1 MERGIYFDG
10 WFPNEHCYHPSM
22 PPRRLAML
30 DDLADMRGTILVWAG
45 LGGGT
50 ISLPYL
56 EEEAHGSVPARFRQH
71 GFVTDAEF
79 IAAAKERG
87 IDLFAIVFEAQA
99 WEFPAR
105 YGADGEVLAQ
115 NQLLGEHDGRTV
127 GLREFSS
134 DTGPASWKPFRHYFP
149 DGLTNSDGEQV
160 SDLWSE
166 IASRDLEGNPLHAHW
181 VEVPGIGQ
189 QCYLADRVNPVWREY
204 LKAIIR
210 IQIDAGAPGIQ
221 LDESDLPLLSMRY
234 GGCFCKDCMKG
245 FRRHLQALPEAP
257 PELAGVDLATFDYRT
272 WLLDQG
278 FRAGTAPQLLP
289 MADHYIQFLMDAT
302 VETFAEVARY
312 VRQYAAETG
321 RDVRLAGNFYDC
333 APIFDAMVEEVDVCV
348 TEMRETRY
356 QQPWWFRHAVS
367 VARGRPL
374 IAVENPYGGV
384 TEDLSERLKLGR
396 GRDLFRMTIY
406 EAAAM
411 GGNMSL
417 PYGSWLG
424 SVTKDSFWAPRQLC
438 VEVGDF
444 LASVDALTSAR
455 SAHRTAVLCPVASIQ
470 RTAVDADQ
478 FFDAGAWYE
487 RPDATG
493 PEASYWPVIEHLS
506 RNGGLF
512 DVVVLADTRYREND
526 LTVAGLSRYDVV
538 VVPDAWRVSP
548 DQHAVLC
555 AYADAG
561 GRVVVHGGYGDDLE
575 DADRLLGHERVR
587 RTSSTDEVRALVGD
601 DVTGLD
607 AGLAACV
614 HALDDG
620 SRAVHLLNYDYD
632 EESDT
637 TRGRHDL
644 ELTHGFGAATAT
656 LHRPGHEPEPL
667 AVTAGDGTSTVV
679 LPELDLYAVVHLT
692 AAG

>member
-10 WFPNEHCYHPSM
+10 WFPHEHCYHPSM

-56 EEEAHGSVPARFRQH
+56 EEEAYGPIPARFRQH

-105 YGADGEVLAQ
+105 YDADGTIVAQ

-134 DTGPASWKPFRHYFP
+134 DTGPGSWKPFRHYFP
-149 DGLTNSDGEQV
+149 DGLVNSDGEQV
-160 SDLWSE
+160 TDLWSE
-166 IASRDLEGNPLHAHW
+166 IASRDLNGDPLHAHW

-189 QCYLADRVNPVWREY
+189 QCYLADRTNPVWREY

-245 FRRHLQALPEAP
+245 FRAYLQALAEP
-257 PELAGVDLATFDYRT
+257 PVELAGMDLASFDYRT
-272 WLLDQG
+272 WVLGQG
-278 FRAGTAPQLLP
+278 YQAGSAPQSLP
-289 MADHYIQFLMDAT
+289 LADHYIQFLMDAS
-302 VETFAEVARY
+302 VETFTEIARY

-321 RDVRLAGNFYDC
+321 RAVRVAGNFYDC
-333 APIFDAMVEEVDVCV
+333 APIYDAMVDEVDVCV

-356 QQPWWFRHAVS
+356 QQPWWFRHAVAI
-367 VARGRPL
+367 ARGRPL

-384 TEDLSERLKLGR
+384 TEDLSERLKRGN
-396 GRDLFRMTIY
+396 GRDLFTMTIF

-424 SVTKDSFWAPRQLC
+424 SVTKDSFWAPRDLC

-444 LASVDALTSAR
+444 LASVDSLTSPR
-455 SAHRTAVLCPVASIQ
+455 
-470 RTAVDADQ
+470 
-478 FFDAGAWYE
+478 
-487 RPDATG
+487 
-493 PEASYWPVIEHLS
+493 
-506 RNGGLF
+506 
-512 DVVVLADTRYREND
+512 
-526 LTVAGLSRYDVV
+526 
-538 VVPDAWRVSP
+538 
-548 DQHAVLC
+548 
-555 AYADAG
+555 
-561 GRVVVHGGYGDDLE
+561 
-575 DADRLLGHERVR
+575 
-587 RTSSTDEVRALVGD
+587 
-601 DVTGLD
+601 
-607 AGLAACV
+607 
-614 HALDDG
+614 
-620 SRAVHLLNYDYD
+620 
-632 EESDT
+632 
-637 TRGRHDL
+637 
-644 ELTHGFGAATAT
+644 
-656 LHRPGHEPEPL
+656 
-667 AVTAGDGTSTVV
+667 
-679 LPELDLYAVVHLT
+679 
-692 AAG
+692 